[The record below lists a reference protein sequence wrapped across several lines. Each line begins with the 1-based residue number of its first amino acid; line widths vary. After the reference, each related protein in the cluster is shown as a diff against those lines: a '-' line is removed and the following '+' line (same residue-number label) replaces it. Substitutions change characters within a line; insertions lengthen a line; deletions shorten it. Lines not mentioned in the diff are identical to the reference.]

1 MHLKL
6 QMADIKSYVEVSL
19 LLYARLDLLWPVAL
33 FSQLTCSCCDV

>member
-19 LLYARLDLLWPVAL
+19 LLYARLMGHRPAL
-33 FSQLTCSCCDV
+33 ACSTV